1 MARFAV
7 TLALVS
13 SCCAA
18 FPVFADSSVSGT
30 LWLSSAARNATT
42 KQAPDAKSRQ
52 QGVNEGVVWIAK
64 VPSRVEARLAEPRRA
79 WFGLKK
85 QPEAP
90 PLPSVAMREDRFTP
104 RVVAVPAGSRIEF
117 ANSDRLYHSAFSVS
131 GAKRFDLGKSPPGR
145 RDTLSFARAGVINL
159 HCEIHPDAVGYVV
172 VTPNRVYAKPD
183 ARGRFRL
190 PRLPPGR
197 YWLHAWHPQKGELEL
212 PFDVPRRGAV
222 VLNPTF

>member
-7 TLALVS
+7 TLALLS

-18 FPVFADSSVSGT
+18 FPALADTAVTGT
-30 LWLSSAARNATT
+30 LWLSAAARNATT
-42 KQAPDAKSRQ
+42 RQAPDARSQQ

-64 VPSRVEARLAEPRRA
+64 VPSRVEARLSAPRKRLL
-79 WFGLKK
+79 GLLK
-85 QPEAP
+85 PATEP
-90 PLPSVAMREDRFTP
+90 PLPRVAMREDRFAP
-104 RVVAVPAGSRIEF
+104 RVVAVPAGSRVEF
-117 ANSDRLYHSAFSVS
+117 ANSDRFYHSAFSVS

-145 RDTLSFARAGVINL
+145 RDTLSFTRAGVINL

-183 ARGRFRL
+183 ATGRFRL
-190 PRLPPGR
+190 PKLPPGR